1 MKTRQRTTA
10 DSRRGDRGRAA
21 TANLEGGAIVRIRP
35 LWIAVPAWAAAGL
48 IGVSVVG
55 AEETPPKARPVAVK
69 PIAPDTRA
77 AERMFGPPPATG
89 VQPASATEPPLFFPN
104 AKPPRNEP
112 VAVLPS
118 GMPPPRITVEST
130 PSEPKPLPLAN
141 SASTLPIISQPAVPP
156 PSGPQPL
163 LPTVAPQAVPV
174 TPMAAVSHVTPF
186 PDLPLL
192 AKQAPSV
199 MIEYIAPECIGVGQ
213 SLECVLLVRNT
224 GTSAVANVRVEDELP
239 SGSQLMSSDPV
250 AEQSGDRLGWNLG
263 TLDAGAEKRIKIS
276 IKPGNEGEIRSRAM
290 VRFTSGA
297 EARIKVTRPRIAVA
311 LTGQETARVGDEVPF
326 AIKITN
332 TGSGVANNVLIK
344 ARLSEGLHHPAGS
357 QIEAMIDRLQ
367 AGESKTIT
375 LRAMATRS
383 GANNC
388 QIHALG
394 DGLVAESATANVAVV
409 EPMLQAKI
417 VGPVRCNVRAEPEY
431 RIDLA
436 NPGTAATDP
445 VRVWVVLP
453 EGFDFISAG
462 DAGTHQAL
470 NRTVIWTLPALAANA
485 TRSLSLKLKASTATE
500 GNLKLIAQA
509 APAAESGVITASAK
523 AAANST
529 RILEVKTD
537 LTIKSEGVPALRF
550 EVADVEDP
558 VEVGKEA
565 LYDIRIVN
573 QGTGPCTN
581 VVVTAHLA
589 DGTVTVGANGPTTAR
604 GQGQQI
610 VFDPLPTLAAKG
622 EAVYRVR
629 IRGTQAGDMKLR
641 VQVVCDEIRT
651 PAIREEITRFFK
663 D

>member
-1 MKTRQRTTA
+1 M
-10 DSRRGDRGRAA
+10 
-21 TANLEGGAIVRIRP
+21 RIRP
-35 LWIAVPAWAAAGL
+35 FWIAVPACAAAGL

-55 AEETPPKARPVAVK
+55 AEESPPKARPVAVR

-77 AERMFGPPPATG
+77 AERMFGPPPAAG
-89 VQPASATEPPLFFPN
+89 VQPVSGTEAPPLFFPD
-104 AKPPRNEP
+104 AKPPRSEP
-112 VAVLPS
+112 VPVLPP
-118 GMPPPRITVEST
+118 GMSPPRITIEST
-130 PSEPKPLPLAN
+130 PSEPKPLQLPSA
-141 SASTLPIISQPAVPP
+141 ASTLPIISQPAVPP

-163 LPTVAPQAVPV
+163 VPTVAPQAVPV
-174 TPMAAVSHVTPF
+174 APMAAASHVTPF
-186 PDLPLL
+186 PDMPLL

-199 MIEYIAPECIGVGQ
+199 AIEYIAPESVGVGQ
-213 SLECVLLVRNT
+213 ALECVLLVRNT
-224 GTSAVANVRVEDELP
+224 GSSAVANVRVEDELP
-239 SGSQLMSSDPV
+239 AGSQLISSDPI
-250 AEQSGDRLGWNLG
+250 AEHSGDRLSWNLG

-276 IKPGNEGEIRSRAM
+276 IKPGAEGEIRSRAI

-311 LTGQETARVGDEVPF
+311 LSGQESARVGDEVPF
-326 AIKITN
+326 SIKITN
-332 TGSGVANNVLIK
+332 TGSGTANHVLIK
-344 ARLSEGLHHPAGS
+344 ARLSDGLHHPAGS

-394 DGLVAESATANVAVV
+394 DGLAAESATANVAIV
-409 EPMLQAKI
+409 EPMLQAKL
-417 VGPVRCNVRAEPEY
+417 VGPARCNVRAEPEY

-436 NPGTAATDP
+436 NPGSAATDP
-445 VRVWVVLP
+445 LRVWVVLP

-470 NRTVIWTLPALAANA
+470 NRTVIWTLPALAANSS
-485 TRSLSLKLKASTATE
+485 RSLSLKLKATTATE
-500 GNLKLIAQA
+500 GSLKLIAQA

-523 AAANST
+523 SATNST
-529 RILEVKTD
+529 RILEAKTD

-589 DGTVTVGANGPTTAR
+589 DGTVTAGANGPTTAR
-604 GQGQQI
+604 GQGLQI

-629 IRGTQAGDMKLR
+629 IRGNQAGDMKLR
-641 VQVVCDEIRT
+641 VQVACDEIRT